1 MNILLTQRHTITS
14 LSVQLV
20 IRMTKKVSGSCCGVC
35 RNEHEYNDYR
45 SNEWTRESIFFAYL
59 EYQAKQ
65 NSESEM
71 FCDERTKFDG

>member
-1 MNILLTQRHTITS
+1 MNILLTQHHTITS

-20 IRMTKKVSGSCCGVC
+20 IRMTKKVSGSYCGIC
-35 RNEHEYNDYR
+35 RNELEYNDYT

-65 NSESEM
+65 KSESEI
-71 FCDERTKFDG
+71 FCDEN